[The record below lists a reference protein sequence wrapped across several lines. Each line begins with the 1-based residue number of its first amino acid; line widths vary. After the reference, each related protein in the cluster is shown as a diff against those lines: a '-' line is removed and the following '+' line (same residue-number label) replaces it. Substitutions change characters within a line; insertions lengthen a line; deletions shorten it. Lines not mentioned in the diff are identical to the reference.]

1 MKETLLKY
9 HMDSSDIIK
18 YQVLSWCYINGFLT
32 GTKERRITFTEIDC
46 MTLIGIY
53 GTIPMTTLCNELVK
67 YKVFSNTQSVR
78 NTLSKLIT
86 FGLVEVKESAKR
98 EPGRKSVSLSPD
110 IKVVSGPDIT
120 VGILMS
126 TDKNKL
132 ISTHEAN

>member
-1 MKETLLKY
+1 
-9 HMDSSDIIK
+9 MDSSDIIK
-18 YQVLSWCYINGFLT
+18 YQVLSWCYMNGFLT

-67 YKVFSNTQSVR
+67 YKVFSTTQSVR
-78 NTLSKLIT
+78 NTLSKLVT
-86 FGLVEVKESAKR
+86 LKLVHVQDSTKR
-98 EPGRKSVSLSPD
+98 EPGRKSVFLSPD
-110 IKVVSGPDIT
+110 MKIISGPDIT